1 MSVDTIQMK
10 ESSPAF
16 LSRFL
21 ALTLMAALSATAHAT
36 VTNVA
41 WYRLGEN
48 DPGEASGEAVTHTAS
63 DNPGLRVQ

>member
-1 MSVDTIQMK
+1 MSLTTQMK
-10 ESSPAF
+10 ASSQPF

-21 ALTLMAALSATAHAT
+21 ALTLMAALSATAHGT

-41 WYRLGEN
+41 WYHLGEN
-48 DPGEASGEAVTHTAS
+48 DPGVASGMAVTNTAS